1 MKIKLTIFLSAIIL
15 TLNSCSQI
23 TAIEATLS
31 RIEDDNDS
39 LRAELVRIETEYLQ
53 QQQRDF
59 LAYKATNSGMLIQI
73 DEKVDVLA
81 SNVDESNVRI
91 TEINNRTGV
100 ITDQFREQARID
112 SLKLSQENAE
122 RKDFLQLG
130 VTDFNLGNYRQANE
144 TLDAFLVSYPE
155 APEVS
160 QAVYWSGE
168 AHLAMMQYDLTV
180 ERFSRYIQEF
190 PEGEFR
196 AASIYKLG
204 LTYQKKEDTAR
215 RDGIWK
221 RLIEEFPDSREAQL
235 ARDKM

>member
-1 MKIKLTIFLSAIIL
+1 MKIKLALFLSAIVL
-15 TLNSCSQI
+15 MMNSCSHI
-23 TAIEATLS
+23 TAMEASLA
-31 RIEDDNDS
+31 RIEDDNES
-39 LRAELVRIETEYLQ
+39 LRAELVRLETEYLQ

-112 SLKLSQENAE
+112 SLQLSQANAE

-130 VTDFNLGNYRQANE
+130 ITDFNLGNYRQANE
-144 TLDAFLVSYPE
+144 TLDAFVDTYSESPE
-155 APEVS
+155 IS
-160 QAVYWSGE
+160 QAIYWSGE
-168 AHLAMMQYDLTV
+168 AHLAMMQYDISV
-180 ERFSRYIQEF
+180 ERFTRYIQEF
-190 PEGEFR
+190 ADGEFR

-204 LTYQKKEDTAR
+204 LTFQKKEDNAR
-215 RDGIWK
+215 RDAIWN